1 MVVFFFASAG
11 ASAAYLT
18 GSEIFPMATRA
29 MALAFFYAVGTGI
42 GGVTGPAL
50 FAKLVE
56 TGKEV
61 NVFYGYLIGAV
72 LMIAA
77 GIAEW
82 FIGVEAAG
90 RSLEDVARPL
100 TAEED
105 EEDEGAGTRA

>member
-1 MVVFFFASAG
+1 MLRERVFAPLSA
-11 ASAAYLT
+11 
-18 GSEIFPMATRA
+18 
-29 MALAFFYAVGTGI
+29 
-42 GGVTGPAL
+42 GVTGPLL
-50 FAKLVE
+50 FGKLVE
-56 TGKEV
+56 TEQEIDV
-61 NVFYGYLIGAV
+61 LYGYLIGAV

-105 EEDEGAGTRA
+105 EDAGAKA

>member
-1 MVVFFFASAG
+1 VVVFFFASAG

-18 GSEIFPMATRA
+18 GSEIFPMETRA

-50 FAKLVE
+50 
-56 TGKEV
+56 
-61 NVFYGYLIGAV
+61 IGAA

-77 GIAEW
+77 GVAEW

-100 TAEED
+100 TAHD
-105 EEDEGAGTRA
+105 EEAEATA